1 MKHLGSL
8 ALSLALIFS
17 FQVSQA
23 DPLRLSKKDKLDLAN
38 LLQEPIEQMNKT
50 IGQLNAY
57 AQQMQ
62 VIGDVTIHED
72 VHGVKHIAEK
82 ILAELHELNGKVNH
96 IDNQVDQLND
106 KVDQAFQQIAILRIL
121 VGNPD
126 DPSVDLAIFDSV
138 QAIDEAKLPIYQWL
152 KTITRAVIEGTI
164 VS

>member
-1 MKHLGSL
+1 MKHLIRL
-8 ALSLALIFS
+8 ALSLALIVP

-23 DPLRLSKKDKLDLAN
+23 DPLRLSKKDKIDLTN

-50 IGQLNAY
+50 INQLNAY

-72 VHGVKHIAEK
+72 VHGVKHVAEK

-126 DPSVDLAIFDSV
+126 DPSVDPAIFDSV
-138 QAIDEAKLPIYQWL
+138 QAIDESKLPIYQWL
-152 KTITRAVIEGTI
+152 KTITRSVIEGTI

>member
-1 MKHLGSL
+1 MKHLGYL

-17 FQVSQA
+17 FQLTQA
-23 DPLRLSKKDKLDLAN
+23 NSLRLSKKDKLDLAN
-38 LLQEPIEQMNKT
+38 MLQEPIEQMNKT
-50 IGQLNAY
+50 IGQLNAD

-72 VHGVKHIAEK
+72 VHGVKHLAEK

-126 DPSVDLAIFDSV
+126 DPSVDPAIFDSV
-138 QAIDEAKLPIYQWL
+138 QAIDDAKLPIYQWL
-152 KTITRAVIEGTI
+152 KTVTRAVIEGNI

>member
-1 MKHLGSL
+1 MKHLSCL
-8 ALSLALIFS
+8 ALLLAMVIS
-17 FQVSQA
+17 FHVAQA

-38 LLQEPIEQMNKT
+38 LFQEPIEKMNKT

-72 VHGVKHIAEK
+72 MHGVKNVAEK

-96 IDNQVDQLND
+96 IGNQVDQLND

-126 DPSVDLAIFDSV
+126 DPSVDPAIFDSV
-138 QAIDEAKLPIYQWL
+138 QAIDNAKLPIYQWL
-152 KTITRAVIEGTI
+152 KTVTRAIVEGAI

>member
-1 MKHLGSL
+1 MKQLGRLTLFL
-8 ALSLALIFS
+8 AVAFS
-17 FQVSQA
+17 FQLSQA
-23 DPLRLSKKDKLDLAN
+23 NCLRLSKKDKQDLAI
-38 LLQEPIEQMNKT
+38 LLHEPIEQMNKT

-72 VHGVKHIAEK
+72 VHGVKHLAEK
-82 ILAELHELNGKVNH
+82 ILAELHELNGKINH

-126 DPSVDLAIFDSV
+126 DPSVDPAIFDSV
-138 QAIDEAKLPIYQWL
+138 QAIDDAKLPIYQWL
-152 KTITRAVIEGTI
+152 KTVTRAVIEGNI

>member
-1 MKHLGSL
+1 MKHLGYL

-17 FQVSQA
+17 FQLTQA
-23 DPLRLSKKDKLDLAN
+23 NSLRLSKKDKLDLAN
-38 LLQEPIEQMNKT
+38 MLQEPIEQMNKT

-72 VHGVKHIAEK
+72 VHGVKHLAEK

-126 DPSVDLAIFDSV
+126 DPSVDPAIFDSV
-138 QAIDEAKLPIYQWL
+138 QAIDDAKLPIYQWL
-152 KTITRAVIEGTI
+152 KTVTRAVIEGNI

>member
-1 MKHLGSL
+1 MKHLIRL
-8 ALSLALIFS
+8 ALSLALIVP
-17 FQVSQA
+17 FQVAQA
-23 DPLRLSKKDKLDLAN
+23 DPLRLSKKDKIDLTN

-50 IGQLNAY
+50 INQLNAY

-126 DPSVDLAIFDSV
+126 DPSVDPAIFDSV
-138 QAIDEAKLPIYQWL
+138 QAIDESKLPIYQWL
-152 KTITRAVIEGTI
+152 KTITRSVIEGTI